1 VSVTFYA
8 ARVTEDAEGRIIDM
22 VSDLDHLSVN
32 VSNANACAIL
42 DRLGFEAELW
52 GEVAAEDFLG
62 RAMVANVGRFDDGI
76 ESSSDRGQGGAV
88 MIDCGLRPGYFD
100 DRLSSLAEL
109 ASAAAARGLLVGWA

>member
-1 VSVTFYA
+1 MSITFYA
-8 ARVTEDAEGRIIDM
+8 ARVTEDAEGRTIHM

-32 VSNANACAIL
+32 VSNASACAIL
-42 DRLGFEAELW
+42 DRLGLDAEMW

-76 ESSSDRGQGGAV
+76 EASSERGQSGAV
-88 MIDCGLRPGYFD
+88 FIDCGIRSGYFD

-109 ASAAAARGLLVGWA
+109 ASAAAARGFLVGWA